1 MPRTTFS
8 TDNVRQSAT
17 GFPKLRLEHGEVA
30 RVVCIEDG
38 PVFEWV
44 HSVNKP
50 KISPVSGQVMMET
63 HKKRDGTEYQD
74 YAMEFLGT
82 PVCLGDPDVLEEKG
96 VDVAHCPLCKLSAE
110 DEAFRGPVR
119 RFAIHVLKYKTKQGK
134 PEIAEPFSVETLVW
148 VMSDKRFSE
157 LAQIFAEWSPE
168 GEAPDPRKIDLILGP
183 CINAGFQNYKIN
195 PGQRCEMLAD
205 RDRLTRALETYKNN
219 HAPDLSAYC
228 GRVTEKK
235 WILQMIEEVQER
247 YAEIRAGGRQT
258 VPVDTS
264 DTLDLDSSLLDTEV
278 TRPASRPANSTSV
291 ATPPVADAPPGEGDP
306 LNEFKVGG
314 SAQELLPEPTAE
326 EAPISTTVSG
336 AGPEVDFDALM
347 SELEGV
353 K

>member
-17 GFPKLRLEHGEVA
+17 GFAKLKLEHNEVA

-50 KISPVSGQVMMET
+50 KISPVSGQAIMET
-63 HKKRDGTEYQD
+63 KKKRNGDEYQD
-74 YAMEFLGT
+74 YAMDFVGT
-82 PVCLGDPDVLEEKG
+82 PVCLGDPDILEEKG
-96 VDVAHCPLCKLSAE
+96 VDPAHCPLCDASTK

-148 VMSDKRFSE
+148 VMSDNRFSE
-157 LAQIFAEWSPE
+157 LAQIFAEWAPE
-168 GEAPDPRKIDLILGP
+168 GQAPDPRKIDLILGP

-195 PGQRCEMLAD
+195 PGQRCEMLAS
-205 RDRLTRALETYKNN
+205 RERLDRALETYKNN
-219 HAPDLSAYC
+219 HAADLAAYC

-235 WILQMIEEVQER
+235 WVLQMIEEVQER
-247 YAEIRAGGRQT
+247 YAEIRQGGREQ

-264 DTLDLDSSLLDTEV
+264 NTLDLDSSLLDTEV
-278 TRPASRPANSTSV
+278 AKPRSTATTVKPAT
-291 ATPPVADAPPGEGDP
+291 DPPGQGDP
-306 LNEFKVGG
+306 LNEFKPGG
-314 SAQELLPEPTAE
+314 SAQELLPEPTAA
-326 EAPISTTVSG
+326 EAPVAATTVTG
-336 AGPEVDFDALM
+336 ASDEVDFDALM
-347 SELEGV
+347 SELESV